1 MILKDFITI
10 TPTGLY
16 CIYGDFYLDPQ
27 QPAQNAVVSHAHGD
41 HAIGG
46 SQNVYCTAPT
56 KTFMEHRY
64 RKFAAVDFHVKAYH
78 QTFKIKDIAITFY
91 SAGHILGSAQVLMEY
106 QGVKY
111 LYTGDYKIEPDDT
124 CEAYEFIEADVL
136 ITESTFANP
145 ETKHPSPTDEINKL
159 NETNSNIMLG
169 AYALGKSQRIIQ
181 LLNQHCPTKNIMVH
195 HSIMPFVK
203 IYENYGVKLGDYK
216 MYDRKV
222 MKNNQ
227 EHQVYIVPPMVFH
240 SYHKAINVVRAFA
253 SGWKNLQQQNGIS
266 LYISDHA
273 DWNAILETI
282 EKVKPKQVWT
292 LHGDGKQLKE
302 YFKGSLEIK
311 IMNEK

>member
-1 MILKDFITI
+1 MILEDFIAI

-27 QPAQNAVVSHAHGD
+27 QPVNEAVVSHAHGD

-46 SQNVYCTAPT
+46 SQHVYCTAAT
-56 KTFMEHRY
+56 ATFMKHRY
-64 RKFAAVDFHVKAYH
+64 RKFAAVDFFTKSYH
-78 QTFKIKDIAITFY
+78 ESFKIKEVTITFY

-106 QGVKY
+106 KGVKY
-111 LYTGDYKIEPDDT
+111 LYTGDYKIEPDNT
-124 CEAYEFIEADVL
+124 CEPFEFVEADVL

-145 ETKHPSPTDEINKL
+145 ETKHPSPINEIKKL
-159 NETNSNIMLG
+159 NETSVNIMLG
-169 AYALGKSQRIIQ
+169 SYALGKSQRIIQ
-181 LLNQHCPTKNIMVH
+181 LLNEHCPTKNVMVH

-203 IYENYGVKLGDYK
+203 IYEDYGIKVGNYK

-273 DWNAILETI
+273 DWDAILETI

-292 LHGDGKQLKE
+292 LHGDGKQLKD
-302 YFKGSLEIK
+302 YFKNKLEVK
-311 IMNEK
+311 ILNG

>member
-1 MILKDFITI
+1 MILADFITI

-27 QPAQNAVVSHAHGD
+27 QPVKEAVVSHAHGD

-46 SQNVYCTAPT
+46 SQNVYCTAAT
-56 KTFMEHRY
+56 ATFMKHRY
-64 RKFAAVDFHVKAYH
+64 RKFAAVDFFPKNYH
-78 QTFKIKDIAITFY
+78 ESFKIKEVTITFY

-106 QGVKY
+106 NGVKY
-111 LYTGDYKIEPDDT
+111 LYTGDYKIEPDGS
-124 CEAYEFIEADVL
+124 CAPFEFIEADVL

-145 ETKHPSPTDEINKL
+145 ETKHPSPIAEIKKL
-159 NETNSNIMLG
+159 NETHANIMLG

-203 IYENYGVKLGDYK
+203 IYEDYGVKVGNYK

-253 SGWKNLQQQNGIS
+253 SGWKNLQQRNGIS

-273 DWNAILETI
+273 DWDAILETI

-292 LHGDGKQLKE
+292 LHGDGKQLKD
-302 YFKGSLEIK
+302 YFKDKLELK
-311 IMNEK
+311 ILN

>member
-1 MILKDFITI
+1 MILDDFITI

-27 QPAQNAVVSHAHGD
+27 QPVKEAVVSHAHGD

-46 SQNVYCTAPT
+46 SQNVYCTAAT
-56 KTFMEHRY
+56 ERFMKHRY
-64 RKFAAVDFHVKAYH
+64 RKFAAVDFHIKKYH
-78 QTFKIKDIAITFY
+78 DTFKIKDVTISFY
-91 SAGHILGSAQVLMEY
+91 AAGHILGSAQVLMEY

-111 LYTGDYKIEPDDT
+111 LYTGDYKIEPDAT
-124 CEAYEFIEADVL
+124 CEAFEFVEADVL

-145 ETKHPSPTDEINKL
+145 ETRHPLPVDEIKKL
-159 NETNSNIMLG
+159 NETNANIMLG

-181 LLNQHCPTKNIMVH
+181 LLNEHCPTKNVMVH

-203 IYENYGVKLGDYK
+203 IYEDFGIELGNYK

-222 MKNNQ
+222 MKQNH

-273 DWNAILETI
+273 DWDAILITI
-282 EKVKPKQVWT
+282 EQVKPKQVWT
-292 LHGDGKQLKE
+292 LHGDGKQLKAH
-302 YFKGSLEIK
+302 FAGRLEIK
-311 IMNEK
+311 ILNE

>member
-1 MILKDFITI
+1 MILEDFITI

-27 QPAQNAVVSHAHGD
+27 QPVKEAVVSHAHGD

-46 SQNVYCTAPT
+46 SQNVYCTAAT
-56 KTFMEHRY
+56 ETFMKHRY
-64 RKFAAVDFHVKAYH
+64 RKFAAVDFHQKTYH
-78 QTFKIKDIAITFY
+78 QSFKIKDVNITFY

-106 QGVKY
+106 EGIKY
-111 LYTGDYKIEPDDT
+111 LYTGDYKIEPDET
-124 CEAYEFIEADVL
+124 CEPFEFVKADVL

-145 ETKHPSPTDEINKL
+145 ETKHPSPVDEIEKL
-159 NETNSNIMLG
+159 NSTTANIMLG

-181 LLNQHCPTKNIMVH
+181 LLNQYCPTKNVMVH

-203 IYENYGVKLGDYK
+203 IYEDYGVKLGSYK

-222 MKNNQ
+222 MKNIQ

-240 SYHKAINVVRAFA
+240 SYHKAINVVRVFA

-273 DWNAILETI
+273 DWDAILETI
-282 EKVKPKQVWT
+282 EKVQPKQVWT
-292 LHGDGKQLKE
+292 LHGDGRQLKE
-302 YFKGSLEIK
+302 HFKDKLEVK
-311 IMNEK
+311 ILN

>member
-1 MILKDFITI
+1 MILEDFITI
-10 TPTGLY
+10 MPTGLY

-27 QPAQNAVVSHAHGD
+27 QPVQNAVVSHAHGD

-46 SQNVYCTAPT
+46 SQNVYCTAAT

-64 RKFAAVDFHVKAYH
+64 RKFAAVDFHTKAYH
-78 QTFKIKDIAITFY
+78 ETFKIKDVIISFY
-91 SAGHILGSAQVLMEY
+91 AAGHILGSAQVLMEY
-106 QGVKY
+106 AGVKY
-111 LYTGDYKIEPDDT
+111 LYTGDYKIEPDAT
-124 CEAYEFIEADVL
+124 CEPFEFIEADVL

-145 ETKHPSPTDEINKL
+145 ETKHPSPIEEIKKL
-159 NETNSNIMLG
+159 NETEANIMLG
-169 AYALGKSQRIIQ
+169 AYALGKSQRVIQ
-181 LLNQHCPTKNIMVH
+181 LLNEHCLNRNIMVH

-203 IYENYGVKLGDYK
+203 IYENYGIKLGDYK

-227 EHQVYIVPPMVFH
+227 QHQVYIVPPMVFH

-253 SGWKNLQQQNGIS
+253 SGWKNLQQKNGIS

-302 YFKGSLEIK
+302 YFKDRLEIK
-311 IMNEK
+311 IMNE

>member
-1 MILKDFITI
+1 MILADFITI

-27 QPAQNAVVSHAHGD
+27 QPVKEAVVSHAHGD

-46 SQNVYCTAPT
+46 SQNVYCTAAT
-56 KTFMEHRY
+56 ATFMKHRY
-64 RKFAAVDFHVKAYH
+64 RKFAAVDFFTKNYH
-78 QTFKIKDIAITFY
+78 ESFKIKDITITFY

-106 QGVKY
+106 NGVKY
-111 LYTGDYKIEPDDT
+111 LYTGDYKIEPDGS
-124 CEAYEFIEADVL
+124 CAPFEFVEADVL

-145 ETKHPSPTDEINKL
+145 ETKHPSPIAEIKKL
-159 NETNSNIMLG
+159 NETHSNIMLG

-203 IYENYGVKLGDYK
+203 IYEDYGVKVGNYK

-253 SGWKNLQQQNGIS
+253 SGWKNLQQRNGIS

-273 DWNAILETI
+273 DWDAILETI
-282 EKVKPKQVWT
+282 EKVKPRQVWT
-292 LHGDGKQLKE
+292 LHGDGRQLKD
-302 YFKGSLEIK
+302 YFKDKLELK
-311 IMNEK
+311 ILN

>member
-1 MILKDFITI
+1 MILEDFIAI

-16 CIYGDFYLDPQ
+16 CVYGDFYLDPQ
-27 QPAQNAVVSHAHGD
+27 QPVNEAVVSHAHGD

-46 SQNVYCTAPT
+46 SQHVYCTAAT
-56 KTFMEHRY
+56 ATFMKHRY
-64 RKFAAVDFHVKAYH
+64 RKFAAVDFFTKSYH
-78 QTFKIKDIAITFY
+78 ESFKIKEVTITFY

-106 QGVKY
+106 KGIKY
-111 LYTGDYKIEPDDT
+111 LYTGDYKIEPDNT
-124 CEAYEFIEADVL
+124 CEPFEFVEADVL

-145 ETKHPSPTDEINKL
+145 ETKHPSPVDEIKKL
-159 NETNSNIMLG
+159 NETSANIMLG
-169 AYALGKSQRIIQ
+169 SYALGKSQRIIQ
-181 LLNQHCPTKNIMVH
+181 LLNEYCPTKNIMVH

-203 IYENYGVKLGDYK
+203 IYEDYGIKVGNYK
-216 MYDRKV
+216 MYDIKV

-273 DWNAILETI
+273 DWDAILETI

-292 LHGDGKQLKE
+292 LHGDGKQLKD
-302 YFKGSLEIK
+302 YFRNKLEVK
-311 IMNEK
+311 ILND

>member
-1 MILKDFITI
+1 MILEDFITI

-27 QPAQNAVVSHAHGD
+27 QPVQNAVVSHAHGD

-46 SQNVYCTAPT
+46 SQNVYCTAAT

-64 RKFAAVDFHVKAYH
+64 RKFAAVDFHTKTYH
-78 QTFKIKDIAITFY
+78 ENFKIKEVSISFY
-91 SAGHILGSAQVLMEY
+91 PAGHILGSAQVLIEY
-106 QGVKY
+106 DGVKY
-111 LYTGDYKIEPDDT
+111 LYTGDYKIEPDAT
-124 CEAYEFIEADVL
+124 CEPFEFVEADVL

-145 ETKHPSPTDEINKL
+145 ETKHPSPIDEIKKL
-159 NETNSNIMLG
+159 NETEANIMLG

-181 LLNQHCPTKNIMVH
+181 LLYEHCPNRNIMVH

-227 EHQVYIVPPMVFH
+227 QHQVYIVPPMVFH

-253 SGWKNLQQQNGIS
+253 SGWKNLQQTNGIS

-273 DWNAILETI
+273 DWDAILETI

-292 LHGDGKQLKE
+292 LHGDGKHLKE
-302 YFKGSLEIK
+302 YFKDTLEIK
-311 IMNEK
+311 IMNER

>member
-1 MILKDFITI
+1 MILDDFIII

-16 CIYGDFYLDPQ
+16 CVYGDFYLDPQ
-27 QPAQNAVVSHAHGD
+27 QPVKEAVVSHAHGD

-46 SQNVYCTAPT
+46 SEHVYCTAAT
-56 KTFMEHRY
+56 ESFMKHRY
-64 RKFAAVDFHVKAYH
+64 RKFAAVDFYIKAYH
-78 QTFKIKDIAITFY
+78 QSFKIKEVSITFY

-106 QGVKY
+106 QGIKY
-111 LYTGDYKIEPDDT
+111 LYTGDYKIEPDTT
-124 CEAYEFIEADVL
+124 CEPFEFVKADVL

-145 ETKHPSPTDEINKL
+145 ETKHPSPVKEIEKL
-159 NETNSNIMLG
+159 NDTNSNIMLG

-181 LLNQHCPTKNIMVH
+181 LLNHHCPTKNIMVH

-203 IYENYGVKLGDYK
+203 IYEDYGIALGRYK

-227 EHQVYIVPPMVFH
+227 QHQVYIVPPMVFH

-253 SGWKNLQQQNGIS
+253 SGWENLQQQNGIS

-273 DWNAILETI
+273 DWDAILETI
-282 EKVKPKQVWT
+282 ENVQPKQIWT

-302 YFKGSLEIK
+302 YFKDRLEVK
-311 IMNEK
+311 ILN